1 MLIDTP
7 LLITG
12 SGPASLI
19 IAKLASGRGLS
30 SLIAGHSSSQD
41 ETAVLLSKGAV
52 NILSPHGLF
61 GVLRPYL
68 LSHDPVH
75 ISRAAFE
82 QVLKHHCVAD
92 MNTTVYDNF
101 SFTPIR
107 NDIEARWSG
116 TISDGTSSWDI
127 RADAWID
134 AAKISADLQTAISS
148 SDKIVTD
155 LLTKLT

>member
-7 LLITG
+7 LLISG
-12 SGPASLI
+12 SGPAALI

-30 SLIAGHSSSQD
+30 SLIVGHSSSQD
-41 ETAVLLSKGAV
+41 ETAVLLSKGVV

-61 GVLRPYL
+61 DVLRPYL
-68 LSHDPVH
+68 LSHDPVR

-101 SFTPIR
+101 SFTSIR
-107 NDIEARWSG
+107 NNIDTLQSRTIIES
-116 TISDGTSSWDI
+116 T
-127 RADAWID
+127 
-134 AAKISADLQTAISS
+134 
-148 SDKIVTD
+148 
-155 LLTKLT
+155 

>member
-41 ETAVLLSKGAV
+41 QTAVLLSKGAV

-61 GVLRPYL
+61 YVLRPYL

-116 TISDGTSSWDI
+116 IISDGTSSWDI

-148 SDKIVTD
+148 SDRIVTD
-155 LLTKLT
+155 LLTKLI

>member
-41 ETAVLLSKGAV
+41 QTAVLLSKGAV

-61 GVLRPYL
+61 DVLRPYL
-68 LSHDPVH
+68 LSHDPAR

-107 NDIEARWSG
+107 NNVEARWSG
-116 TISDGTSSWDI
+116 IISDGTSSWDI

-148 SDKIVTD
+148 RDRIVTD
-155 LLTKLT
+155 LLTKLL

>member
-61 GVLRPYL
+61 DVLRPYL
-68 LSHDPVH
+68 LSHDPAR

-101 SFTPIR
+101 SFTPTR
-107 NDIEARWSG
+107 NDIEAQWSG

-127 RADAWID
+127 RADAWVD
-134 AAKISADLQTAISS
+134 AAKVSADLQTAISS